1 MPARFSSCEN
11 SSKIVGQPPYSIET
25 VLDYARN
32 QGSAT
37 RRECQK
43 DPCCS
48 QADDQ
53 DQRLDGRRVKHVPW
67 GVAPRVTSLSASIGA
82 TKRHVRPA
90 RKGGIER
97 WKAQKVTINGMWES
111 IGEQSVMKFG
121 CVAESMGKAG
131 LFLRGILA
139 PASERALPFLSVNRA

>member
-1 MPARFSSCEN
+1 MTPVAQADSLNAARFSSCEN
-11 SSKIVGQPPYSIET
+11 SAKSVGRTPFTIET

-48 QADDQ
+48 QAPDQ

-111 IGEQSVMKFG
+111 IGEQSVMKFV
-121 CVAESMGKAG
+121 CWIGK
-131 LFLRGILA
+131 RM
-139 PASERALPFLSVNRA
+139 

>member
-1 MPARFSSCEN
+1 MGKTSGIGNATRFSSCEN
-11 SSKIVGQPPYSIET
+11 SAKIVGQTPYTIET

-48 QADDQ
+48 QAPDQ
-53 DQRLDGRRVKHVPW
+53 DQRLDGRRVKNVPW

-82 TKRHVRPA
+82 TEASGEAGP
-90 RKGGIER
+90 ER
-97 WKAQKVTINGMWES
+97 RDRAMEGTES
-111 IGEQSVMKFG
+111 
-121 CVAESMGKAG
+121 
-131 LFLRGILA
+131 
-139 PASERALPFLSVNRA
+139 NY

>member
-1 MPARFSSCEN
+1 MPRFSSCEN
-11 SSKIVGQPPYSIET
+11 SVKIVGQTPYTIET

-48 QADDQ
+48 QAPDQ

-90 RKGGIER
+90 RKGGI
-97 WKAQKVTINGMWES
+97 GFS
-111 IGEQSVMKFG
+111 G
-121 CVAESMGKAG
+121 CCV
-131 LFLRGILA
+131 R
-139 PASERALPFLSVNRA
+139 

>member
-1 MPARFSSCEN
+1 MGKTSGIGNATRFSSCEN
-11 SSKIVGQPPYSIET
+11 SAKIVGQTPYTIET

-48 QADDQ
+48 QAPDQ

-67 GVAPRVTSLSASIGA
+67 GVAAGGTSLSAGIGA
-82 TKRHVRPA
+82 TKRHA
-90 RKGGIER
+90 RAAR
-97 WKAQKVTINGMWES
+97 Q
-111 IGEQSVMKFG
+111 
-121 CVAESMGKAG
+121 AG
-131 LFLRGILA
+131 LGRW
-139 PASERALPFLSVNRA
+139 RAAE